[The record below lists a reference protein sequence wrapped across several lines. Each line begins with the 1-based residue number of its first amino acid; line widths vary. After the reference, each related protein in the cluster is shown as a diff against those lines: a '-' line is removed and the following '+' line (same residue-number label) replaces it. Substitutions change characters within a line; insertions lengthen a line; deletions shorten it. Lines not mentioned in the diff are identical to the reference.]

1 MGAQEGL
8 PRPGP
13 QSDIPAASVRSRVNQ
28 QGTLPCYAIVRM
40 QQLDRWAFLIVELM
54 PCSLRLQMCQRPVYG
69 KKGTDIT
76 KLIPH
81 SSLLYVEGVHERRN

>member
-1 MGAQEGL
+1 
-8 PRPGP
+8 
-13 QSDIPAASVRSRVNQ
+13 
-28 QGTLPCYAIVRM
+28 M